1 MIKWNKHFRLPFDW
15 KSPFRYLIVLML
27 ESVTAFYT
35 CLLMSALLCSFI
47 GSCCMLKAIVK
58 DITIDLS
65 LRTIENQIIQE
76 KYSKS
81 TKSVINR
88 IEAKVNFCDI
98 IQFHS
103 DAKKLSRFFT
113 ILNEILI
120 VLITFRCVREFSGIF
135 EFVIAGLF
143 VWTTLSICSSL
154 LVLQVDWF
162 MIKFRE

>member
-1 MIKWNKHFRLPFDW
+1 
-15 KSPFRYLIVLML
+15 
-27 ESVTAFYT
+27 
-35 CLLMSALLCSFI
+35 
-47 GSCCMLKAIVK
+47 MLKAIVK

-135 EFVIAGLF
+135 EFVISGLF

-154 LVLQVDWF
+154 LVLQVD
-162 MIKFRE
+162 